1 MVTEKMMDAFLD
13 GIAKGIGY
21 TMAAV
26 IMAIVLILL
35 MFGSPESKTKT
46 VTEPPCAVMIYSN
59 I

>member
-1 MVTEKMMDAFLD
+1 MMEERLTNALLD

-21 TMAAV
+21 TLAGIVMAL
-26 IMAIVLILL
+26 VLILL

-46 VTEPPCAVMIYSN
+46 VTEPPCLIRAN

>member
-13 GIAKGIGY
+13 GIAKGVLY
-21 TMAAV
+21 TLGALSLA
-26 IMAIVLILL
+26 LILL
-35 MFGSPESKTKT
+35 LLMFAPESKTKT